1 MRVMRPVR
9 MMDSSRGFT
18 LLEVLIA
25 IGITAV
31 IGLGVWQVLSGIVQS
46 RDRVDELA
54 VQFEALQRTMLFL
67 ERDITQAVNR
77 PARDIYGDFD
87 YALTSRENDFAL
99 LLTRQGWRNPLG
111 IRRSNLQRVGWE
123 YTGDT
128 IRRRYW
134 VSVDQAQEDESREAL
149 MLEGVTDFRIRF
161 MDDQQSWQDN
171 WPDENSMAGQMP
183 GEKPD
188 VAFPKGLEVII
199 EHERFGNLTRTFPL
213 PDFDSDIA
221 QNQVNAG
228 TASQDTEEEAAPE
241 GEQPSGGA
249 SGG

>member
-1 MRVMRPVR
+1 MRVMG
-9 MMDSSRGFT
+9 SSRGFT

-31 IGLGVWQVLSGIVQS
+31 VGLGVWQVLSSIVQS

-77 PARDIYGDFD
+77 PARDIYGDFGF
-87 YALTSRENDFAL
+87 ALTSRENDFAL

-123 YTGDT
+123 YTSDA

-149 MLEGVTDFRIRF
+149 MLEGVTDFRVRF
-161 MDDQQSWQDN
+161 MDDQQNWQDN
-171 WPDENSMAGQMP
+171 WPDEDSMAGQTQ
-183 GEKPD
+183 GANPD
-188 VAFPKGLEVII
+188 IALPDGLEVVI
-199 EHERFGNLTRTFPL
+199 EHESFGVLTRTFPL
-213 PDFDSDIA
+213 PDFKSDAA
-221 QNQVNAG
+221 QNQVNASG
-228 TASQDTEEEAAPE
+228 VSQGSEEEGPE
-241 GEQPSGGA
+241 GEP
-249 SGG
+249 

>member
-1 MRVMRPVR
+1 MR
-9 MMDSSRGFT
+9 SSRGFT

-31 IGLGVWQVLSGIVQS
+31 VGLGVWQVLSGIVQS

-67 ERDITQAVNR
+67 ERDITQVVNR
-77 PARDIYGDFD
+77 PARDIYGDFNF
-87 YALTSRENDFAL
+87 ALTSRENDFAL

-134 VSVDQAQEDESREAL
+134 VSVDQAQEDEGRDGL
-149 MLEGVTDFRIRF
+149 MLEDVTDFRIRF
-161 MDDQQSWQDN
+161 LNDQQNWQDN
-171 WPDENSMAGQMP
+171 WPDDNSLADQTP
-183 GEKPD
+183 GKKPD

-213 PDFDSDIA
+213 PDFDSAVAAD
-221 QNQVNAG
+221 VG
-228 TASQDTEEEAAPE
+228 DEEAE
-241 GEQPSGGA
+241 GEPAEGEPAGGA
-249 SGG
+249 AGG

>member
-1 MRVMRPVR
+1 MMRRE
-9 MMDSSRGFT
+9 RGFT

-31 IGLGVWQVLSGIVQS
+31 VGLGVWQVLSGIVQA

-87 YALTSRENDFAL
+87 YAMTNREADYAL
-99 LLTRQGWRNPLG
+99 MLTRQGWRNPLG
-111 IRRSNLQRVGWE
+111 IRRSTLQRVGWE

-134 VSVDQAQEDESREAL
+134 VSLDQGQEDESRDVL
-149 MLEGVTDFRIRF
+149 MLQNVTDFQVRF
-161 MDDQQSWQDN
+161 LDDEQTWQEN
-171 WPDENSMAGQMP
+171 WPGDESMAAQTLGSR
-183 GEKPD
+183 PD
-188 VAFPKGLEVII
+188 MGLPSGLEVII
-199 EHERFGNLTRTFPL
+199 EHERFGLLTRTFIL
-213 PDFDSDIA
+213 PNFDAEKA
-221 QNQVNAG
+221 QNEINASSG
-228 TASQDTEEEAAPE
+228 GVGE
-241 GEQPSGGA
+241 GEDNAEESAGGNSG
-249 SGG
+249 

>member
-1 MRVMRPVR
+1 MPG
-9 MMDSSRGFT
+9 SRGFT

-31 IGLGVWQVLSGIVQS
+31 VGLGVWQVLSGIVQS

-87 YALTSRENDFAL
+87 PALTSREDDLAL

-123 YTGDT
+123 YTGDS

-134 VSVDQAQEDESREAL
+134 VSVDQAQEDDSRDAL
-149 MLEGVTDFRIRF
+149 MLADVTDFRVRF
-161 MDDQQSWQDN
+161 LNDQNNWQDT
-171 WPDENSMAGQMP
+171 WPDDSSLADQVP
-183 GEKPD
+183 GEKPEL
-188 VAFPKGLEVII
+188 ALPKGLEVII
-199 EHERFGNLTRTFPL
+199 EHRRFGNLTRTFVL
-213 PDFDSDIA
+213 PDF
-221 QNQVNAG
+221 AG
-228 TASQDTEEEAAPE
+228 DVARNEVDAGSAEEDDEDQETGDEPA
-241 GEQPSGGA
+241 GGGV
-249 SGG
+249 GG

>member
-1 MRVMRPVR
+1 MRQA
-9 MMDSSRGFT
+9 RGFT

-54 VQFEALQRTMLFL
+54 AQFEALQRTMLFL
-67 ERDITQAVNR
+67 ERDITQVVNR
-77 PARDIYGDFD
+77 PARDVYGDFSL
-87 YALTSRENDFAL
+87 ALTSRESDFEL

-134 VSVDQAQEDESREAL
+134 VSVDQGQEDESREAAL
-149 MLEGVTDFRIRF
+149 LENVSDFRIRYL
-161 MDDQQSWQDN
+161 DEQRNWRDS
-171 WPDENSMAGQMP
+171 WPDDNTLAGQTQGARP
-183 GEKPD
+183 EAVLPLGIEL
-188 VAFPKGLEVII
+188 VI
-199 EHERFGNLTRTFPL
+199 EHERFGVITRTFTL
-213 PDFDSDIA
+213 PEFDADAA
-221 QNQVNAG
+221 QNELNA
-228 TASQDTEEEAAPE
+228 ASAAAGE
-241 GEQPSGGA
+241 GEGAGEGGTEGENQPPGGE
-249 SGG
+249 GG